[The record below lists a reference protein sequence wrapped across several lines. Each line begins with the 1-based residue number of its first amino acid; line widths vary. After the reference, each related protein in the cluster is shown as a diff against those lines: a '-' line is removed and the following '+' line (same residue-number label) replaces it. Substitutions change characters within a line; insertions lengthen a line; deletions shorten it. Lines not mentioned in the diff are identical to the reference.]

1 MSEGK
6 SFNVPTKREQDGKEK
21 LKERMESLGET
32 VEEKMKKLYP
42 TLHIE
47 AKTIQESNEQ
57 NNIPESYLFDI
68 WMEPLILEQKP
79 TTIVVLDLS
88 EESLQ
93 GQVEKTLQ
101 NWKDHLAKEA
111 MEQLGKKYPG
121 IRIRFNVSKKFP
133 NGAVHFFSVSCP
145 EIIPSDGIE
154 DNPSDSLAIE
164 TLSKEVLLSEV
175 ERVLNDWQG
184 REG

>member
-6 SFNVPTKREQDGKEK
+6 LLNVSTEREQNE
-21 LKERMESLGET
+21 KERMKSLGKT

-47 AKTIQESNEQ
+47 AKTIQSGDER

-68 WMEPLILEQKP
+68 WVEPLILKQKP
-79 TTIVVLDLS
+79 TTIAVLDLS

-93 GQVEKTLQ
+93 RQVEKTLQ
-101 NWKDHLAKEA
+101 NWKDHLAKEVT
-111 MEQLGKKYPG
+111 EQLGEKYPG
-121 IRIRFNVSKKFP
+121 IRIRFDVSKKYL
-133 NGAVHFFSVSCP
+133 NGAMHFFNVSCP
-145 EIIPSDGIE
+145 EIIPSAGIE

-175 ERVLNDWQG
+175 KRVLNDWQRLDG
-184 REG
+184 